1 MLLEFWFF
9 LTAWYNLPFTV
20 LLGLG
25 LVVAA
30 LQLIGLGGDDDSEAD
45 LHGGDMDHDVDVAH
59 GVDHADH
66 DADSDADGGQEG
78 DGEGDNFS
86 LLSFIGVGKVPMLV
100 VFLILFVTVGLLG
113 WMLNG
118 VIQSVIGS
126 FPGLLILLTLP
137 VATVTGAVF
146 TSRVTRLIGNLV
158 PPLTTTASRAQALVG
173 MTGTV
178 TSPYVDHTYGQV
190 HLRDLGSTLI
200 SVFAITEDGE
210 AIPRG
215 EKVLLVSYDAAGRRY
230 QVTRKENTVL
240 P

>member
-1 MLLEFWFF
+1 MLLEFWSF

-30 LQLIGLGGDDDSEAD
+30 LQLIGLGGDDDSDAA
-45 LHGGDMDHDVDVAH
+45 LHEGDMDQDVDVDH

-66 DADSDADGGQEG
+66 DADSDADG

-113 WMLNG
+113 WLLNG

-137 VATVTGAVF
+137 VATVSGAVF
-146 TSRVTRLIGNLV
+146 TSRVARLIGNLV

-178 TSPYVDHTYGQV
+178 TSPYVDHVYGQV

-230 QVTRKENTVL
+230 QVTRKETTF
-240 P
+240 PE

>member
-1 MLLEFWFF
+1 MLLEFWSF

-30 LQLIGLGGDDDSEAD
+30 LQLIGLGGDDDSDAD
-45 LHGGDMDHDVDVAH
+45 LHGGDVDHDVDVDH

-66 DADSDADGGQEG
+66 DADGDGDQDGDHEG

-113 WMLNG
+113 WLLNG

-137 VATVTGAVF
+137 VATVSGAVF

-158 PPLTTTASRAQALVG
+158 PPLTTTASRAEALVG

-178 TSPYVDHTYGQV
+178 TSPYVDHVYGQV

-215 EKVLLVSYDAAGRRY
+215 EKVLLVSYDAAGRRFH
-230 QVTRKENTVL
+230 VTRK
-240 P
+240 